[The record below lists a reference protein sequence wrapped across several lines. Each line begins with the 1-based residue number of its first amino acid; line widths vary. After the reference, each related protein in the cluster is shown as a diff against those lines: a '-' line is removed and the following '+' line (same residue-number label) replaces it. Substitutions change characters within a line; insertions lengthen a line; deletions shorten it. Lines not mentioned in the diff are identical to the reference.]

1 MDIKKGLSVKITLK
15 FKTLIY
21 YAVGS
26 ICEAE
31 ASAVITAGVTK

>member
-1 MDIKKGLSVKITLK
+1 MGIKKGSSKKTTLK

-26 ICEAE
+26 ICVAE
-31 ASAVITAGVTK
+31 ASAVITDPVTK

>member
-1 MDIKKGLSVKITLK
+1 MDIKKGSSKKTTLK

-26 ICEAE
+26 ICVAD
-31 ASAVITAGVTK
+31 ATSVIAVEVTK